1 MYDKSIVSDDNRK
14 QEASAD
20 HRLLDFLSYLDYI
33 VFIYISIHTIGKSI
47 MLIGGDRDVLE
58 ARFVARQLASKL
70 AMLDEENLIAIISE
84 QCMNAVLG
92 EPDVF

>member
-33 VFIYISIHTIGKSI
+33 IFIYISIHTIGKGI
-47 MLIGGDRDVLE
+47 MLVGGDRDVLE
-58 ARFVARQLASKL
+58 ARLVSLQLVSKL
-70 AMLDEENLIAIISE
+70 AVLDIE
-84 QCMNAVLG
+84 
-92 EPDVF
+92 